1 MGKNKISQKY
11 FFNINSG
18 GKRTESAEVLQTKRK
33 DSDEGSP
40 EVQIAL
46 MTSRIKRLTIHLQ
59 EHKHDYSTKNGL
71 TKIIGKRSRL
81 LRYLERKKSTKIFRG
96 LSITWSK
103 KHNYINNLIKLTHDN
118 LKLRIFE
125 IFF

>member
-1 MGKNKISQKY
+1 MSLSKNIKSSQKNIIFQK
-11 FFNINSG
+11 FFVNANIR
-18 GKRTESAEVLQTKRK
+18 GKRIDSAEVLQVKRK

-81 LRYLERKKSTKIFRG
+81 LRYLERKNRPKYLEICQLLGKIMSNHKR
-96 LSITWSK
+96 T
-103 KHNYINNLIKLTHDN
+103 LIFLYY
-118 LKLRIFE
+118 
-125 IFF
+125 